1 MTTLNLT
8 GTLPAA
14 TGRAGLPGA
23 LRSEWTKIR
32 SVRSTLWSIGA
43 MAGVAIG
50 LNALI
55 NWLSIDRR
63 WAQMVPAE
71 QADRL
76 AHPLDGILTGPMMV
90 AQFAVAV
97 IGVMAISAEY
107 STGMIRS
114 TLQAQ
119 PRRMTIL
126 GAKVLV
132 TTGLM
137 LVVGEALSFAAY
149 VTGKAVI
156 APHIPVHLS
165 DPGVLRAVVGA
176 GLYIPVLALFS
187 LAAGAI
193 LRHTAAGLT
202 AVLGIMLVVSNLT
215 QLLPDSWGHHINAYM
230 PMNAGSLVFQQYVAP
245 KQLLTPWQG
254 LGVFA
259 AETAILVVV
268 SGWLMRRRDS

>member
-14 TGRAGLPGA
+14 TGRSGLTNA

-43 MAGVAIG
+43 MAAVAVG

-55 NWLSIDRR
+55 NWLTIDRR
-63 WAQMVPAE
+63 WAQMVPGE
-71 QADRL
+71 RSSVL
-76 AHPLDGILTGPMMV
+76 ANPLDNILASPMTV

-107 STGMIRS
+107 STGMVRS

-126 GAKVLV
+126 GAKILV
-132 TTGLM
+132 IVGLM

-149 VTGKAVI
+149 ATGKAVI
-156 APHIPVHLS
+156 APHVPVHLS
-165 DPGVLRAVVGA
+165 DPGALRAVIGA

-193 LRHTAAGLT
+193 LRHTAAAIT

-230 PMNAGSLVFQQYVAP
+230 PMNAGSLVFQQHVAP

-268 SGWLMRRRDS
+268 AAFLMRRRDA

>member
-14 TGRAGLPGA
+14 TGRSGLPGA

-43 MAGVAIG
+43 MAAVAIG

-63 WAQMVPAE
+63 WSQMVPPE
-71 QADRL
+71 RADRL
-76 AHPLDGILTGPMMV
+76 AHPLESILTGPMTV

-126 GAKVLV
+126 GAKILV
-132 TTGLM
+132 IVGLM
-137 LVVGEALSFAAY
+137 LVVGEGLSFAAY
-149 VTGKAVI
+149 GVGKAVI
-156 APHIPVHLS
+156 SAHVPVHLS
-165 DPGVLRAVVGA
+165 DPGALRAVVGA

-187 LAAGAI
+187 LAVGAI
-193 LRHTAAGLT
+193 LRHTAAAIT

-230 PMNAGSLVFQQYVAP
+230 PMNAGSLVFQQFVAP
-245 KQLLTPWQG
+245 KQLLSPWQG

-259 AETAILVVV
+259 AETAILVAVAA
-268 SGWLMRRRDS
+268 WLMHRRDA